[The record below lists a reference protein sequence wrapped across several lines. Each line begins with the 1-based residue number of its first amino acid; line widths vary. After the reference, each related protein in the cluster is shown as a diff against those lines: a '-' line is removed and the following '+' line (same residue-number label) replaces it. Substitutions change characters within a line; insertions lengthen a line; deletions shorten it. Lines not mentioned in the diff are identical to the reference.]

1 MKPVSANLPTKY
13 GTFKILI
20 YQSNAV
26 LIMGDI
32 KNHQPVLTRIHSRC
46 LTGDSFYSLRCDC
59 GDQLKESMKK
69 IQKAGRGVIIYL
81 NQEGR
86 GVGLANKIRAY
97 RLQDQGMDTVDA
109 NHALGL
115 PTDTRDYSAAA
126 KILKNLKISNINLLT
141 NNPQKRD
148 QLEKYGIRVNK
159 RIPLEI
165 APNKINRK
173 YLQTKK
179 GKLGHQLDLV

>member
-1 MKPVSANLPTKY
+1 MKPASANLPTKY

-20 YQSNAV
+20 HHSNAV

-69 IQKAGRGVIIYL
+69 IQKAGRGIIIYL

-86 GVGLANKIRAY
+86 GVGLTNKIRAY
-97 RLQDQGMDTVDA
+97 KLQDQGMDTVDA
-109 NHALGL
+109 NLALGL
-115 PTDTRDYSAAA
+115 PTDTRNFSMAA
-126 KILKNLKISNINLLT
+126 KILKELGVTKINLLT
-141 NNPQKRD
+141 NNPQKQN
-148 QLEKYGIRVNK
+148 QLKKYGIEISKRV
-159 RIPLEI
+159 PLEI
-165 APNKINRK
+165 TPNKINRR

-179 GKLGHQLDLV
+179 EKLGHKLKLV